1 MIAGLENLE
10 GLTVIIAKL
19 ILEVFKKIYKID
31 LEIKYPNDLIIN
43 KKKVGGILTQTKSNK
58 GFVKYVVIGI
68 GINLNQIK
76 FNDDI
81 DKIATSVKK
90 EFNIDTDREKIISEF
105 CNLLEKS
112 GYFKFD

>member
-10 GLTVIIAKL
+10 GLTIKLAKIL
-19 ILEVFKKIYKID
+19 LEVFKKIYKIE
-31 LEIKYPNDLIIN
+31 LEIKSPNDLIIN
-43 KKKVGGILTQTKSNK
+43 RKKVGGILTQTKSNK

-68 GINLNQIK
+68 GINLNQLN

-81 DKIATSVKK
+81 EKIATSIKK
-90 EFNIDTDREKIISEF
+90 EFNIDINREKIISEF

-112 GYFKFD
+112 GYFNFN